1 MIKKAISVLLVI
13 TLLCGLLSASAAAQG
28 TQDITRYPVVIVPG
42 YSSSQLYYTGED
54 GSKQQVWWI
63 GTDAILAEVYAHI
76 AEVGLGLGLLAAGRA
91 DYIADTVGKSML
103 NLCGRL
109 ACNDDGSSRYNLSLY
124 YTSAEDTCS
133 AKLAAEYPDGNFR
146 HEVEIMD
153 AVSATVG
160 NDNIFNFNCDF
171 RLSVEECAAKLDE
184 YIKDV
189 LRVTGSEKVNIIA
202 VSQGGQVTATYLTL
216 YGEQRL
222 VDNVVLNVPAIG
234 GAGLAYDV
242 LAGGFAFDVQELLRY
257 VEYGML
263 EETDYHWLAWAQQ
276 MGFLNDILNAFQ
288 PYALE
293 LVGNWKS
300 LWDMVPAPYYEA
312 LKEKY
317 LDSEKNAAIIASSD
331 RFHHEILT
339 AIPTGL
345 RRCAA
350 EYGMNISIIAGT
362 DHAVVTG
369 LQVNSDAIIPTFSST
384 GALTAPA
391 GQRFADGYTS
401 VNGKDG
407 YVSPSMTVD
416 ASAAYLPDNT
426 WFVSG
431 LFHGMEYKDPYSAG
445 LLLKLLLTDD
455 ITSVYCDPA
464 YPRFHATTNV
474 STGVFAAFDA
484 SPDGFVGATDSMLN
498 ITNLSAKYRVKIL
511 RVDSGLGLRF
521 DVSRT
526 GCLAP
531 GESVRVA
538 WTGTMPAVSK
548 TCRSLTVSFLLLG
561 SPTPLDERTF
571 YFTLTNGP
579 APVYDADNPFTALC
593 ADSVA
598 CPGGDNGG
606 LAFFTQW
613 NSVCEFALSFL
624 AMFEKLM
631 AAISR

>member
-1 MIKKAISVLLVI
+1 MIRKAVSVLLAV
-13 TLLCGLLSASAAAQG
+13 TLLTGLLSASAAAEDTQG
-28 TQDITRYPVVIVPG
+28 ITQYPVVIVPG
-42 YSSSQLYYTGED
+42 FSSSQLYYTGDD
-54 GSKQQVWWI
+54 GSRQQVWWI
-63 GTDAILAEVYAHI
+63 GTDTILAEVYAHI
-76 AEVGLGLGLLAAGRA
+76 AEVGIGLGLLAAGHTG
-91 DYIADTVGKSML
+91 YIADTVGKSML

-109 ACNDDGSSRYNLSLY
+109 ACNDDGSSRYDLSLY
-124 YTSAEDTCS
+124 YSSAEDTCS

-146 HEVEIMD
+146 HEVEIMG
-153 AVSATVG
+153 AVSEYIG
-160 NDNIFNFNCDF
+160 NENIFNFNCDF
-171 RLSVEECAAKLDE
+171 RLSVEECAAQLDG

-189 LRVTGSEKVNIIA
+189 LRVTGSDKVNIIA

-216 YGEQRL
+216 YGDQCL

-242 LAGGFAFDVQELLRY
+242 LAGDFAFDVRELLRY

-312 LKEKY
+312 MKNRY

-331 RFHHEILT
+331 HFHNEILT
-339 AIPTGL
+339 AVPGGL
-345 RRCAA
+345 RRCAT

-369 LQVNSDAIIPTFSST
+369 LQVNSDALIPTFSST
-384 GALTAPA
+384 GALTAPV
-391 GQRFADGYTS
+391 GQRFADGYTAL
-401 VNGKDG
+401 NGKDG
-407 YVSPSMTVD
+407 YVSPAMTVD
-416 ASAAYLPDNT
+416 ASTAYLPDNT

-455 ITSVYCDPA
+455 ITSVYSDPA
-464 YPRFHATTNV
+464 YPRFHDTTNV
-474 STGVFAAFDA
+474 STGVFAAFDS
-484 SPDGFVGATDSMLN
+484 SPDGFVCAGDSMLN
-498 ITNLSAKYRVKIL
+498 ITNLSAKYRMKIL
-511 RVDSGLGLRF
+511 RIDSDLGLCF
-521 DVSRT
+521 DVGRV

-531 GESVRVA
+531 GESVGIA
-538 WTGTMPAVSK
+538 FTGTLPAVSK
-548 TCRSLTVSFLLLG
+548 TCRALRVSFLLIG

-571 YFTLTNGP
+571 YFTLNNGP
-579 APVYDADNPFTALC
+579 APVYDPEKPFVELC
-593 ADSVA
+593 ADTADS
-598 CPGGDNGG
+598 PGENGG
-606 LAFFTQW
+606 LAFLTQLRA
-613 NSVCEFALSFL
+613 VHEFASRFF
-624 AMFEKLM
+624 AVFEQLI
-631 AAISR
+631 AVSR